1 VHQTLN
7 TKVAQQ
13 VSLYKIAK
21 GSRGF
26 RSLILAQIAEK
37 VGQKLGVGEQ

>member
-1 VHQTLN
+1 VHKTLN

-13 VSLYKIAK
+13 VTFYKIAK

-26 RSLILAQIAEK
+26 CSLVLAQIAEK
-37 VGQKLGVGEQ
+37 VGQKLGAGEQ